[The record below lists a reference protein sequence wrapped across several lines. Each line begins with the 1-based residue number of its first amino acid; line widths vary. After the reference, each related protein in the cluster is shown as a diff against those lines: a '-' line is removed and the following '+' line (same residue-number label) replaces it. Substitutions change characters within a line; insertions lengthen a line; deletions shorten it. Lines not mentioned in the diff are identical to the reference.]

1 MWVIYI
7 LKVSNLQRVGKKF
20 DFASNYLKKKKKNLD
35 SQPVVRIEL
44 APETHA
50 RYMN

>member
-20 DFASNYLKKKKKNLD
+20 DFASNYLKKKKKF
-35 SQPVVRIEL
+35 R
-44 APETHA
+44 
-50 RYMN
+50 

>member
-20 DFASNYLKKKKKNLD
+20 DFASNYLKKKKNLD
-35 SQPVVRIEL
+35 NQPVVRIEL
-44 APETHA
+44 SPETHA